1 MRVVSRFSGAT
12 AILLVLA
19 GCAVQSHT
27 EVAIPVLP
35 GCEET
40 HARLVHPGVT
50 NEPAGRIPGWAPG
63 PMRLCR
69 YRWDNLQNKLTLIAD
84 ITRPLAPVALLHEFS
99 ALKSVY
105 QVYGPNAEFP
115 CPLSQGNVDLVIF
128 RAALGPDLTI
138 IGVQRDGCGRVGI
151 THDNFATY
159 IAYLGSNSL
168 SAQLD
173 AMNPT
178 SAEQAKNVPKIRVTP
193 SINLHGGEQILV
205 QVLGASPGERFRIS
219 ECATAASTNIAGC
232 GDQLAAQPF
241 IDIDSSGAGSTTFY
255 VQASAATKPYS
266 TTAFRPCAN
275 KCVIMAVG
283 AFEGTSTFVYAPL
296 KFSP

>member
-1 MRVVSRFSGAT
+1 MRVVSRVSGA
-12 AILLVLA
+12 AVILFALA

-50 NEPAGRIPGWAPG
+50 NESGGRIPGWAPG

-84 ITRPLAPVALLHEFS
+84 ITRPLAPVALLHVLS
-99 ALKSVY
+99 QLKTVY

-115 CPLSQGNVDLVIF
+115 CPTSQGNIDLLIF
-128 RAALGPDLTI
+128 RAASGSDLTI
-138 IGVQRDGCGRVGI
+138 IGVQRDGCGRIGI

-173 AMNPT
+173 AI
-178 SAEQAKNVPKIRVTP
+178 K
-193 SINLHGGEQILV
+193 
-205 QVLGASPGERFRIS
+205 
-219 ECATAASTNIAGC
+219 ATA
-232 GDQLAAQPF
+232 
-241 IDIDSSGAGSTTFY
+241 
-255 VQASAATKPYS
+255 
-266 TTAFRPCAN
+266 
-275 KCVIMAVG
+275 
-283 AFEGTSTFVYAPL
+283 
-296 KFSP
+296 

>member
-1 MRVVSRFSGAT
+1 MRVVSRFSGAA
-12 AILLVLA
+12 AIFLVLS
-19 GCAVQSHT
+19 GCAVQSLT

-40 HARLVHPGVT
+40 HARLAHPAVT
-50 NEPAGRIPGWAPG
+50 KDPVSRIPGWTSG

-84 ITRPLAPVALLHEFS
+84 ITRPLAPVALLHALS
-99 ALKSVY
+99 QLKSVY
-105 QVYGPNAEFP
+105 RVYGPNAEFP
-115 CPLSQGNVDLVIF
+115 CPLSLGNVDLVIF
-128 RAALGPDLTI
+128 RTASGPELTI

-178 SAEQAKNVPKIRVTP
+178 SAKQVKSVPKIHLTP
-193 SINLHGGEQILV
+193 SNYLHDGEQILV
-205 QVLGASPGERFRIS
+205 QVLDASPGERFRIS
-219 ECATAASTNIAGC
+219 ECANTASANIAGC

-241 IDIDSSGAGSTTFY
+241 IDIDPSGAGSTTFY
-255 VQASAATKPYS
+255 VQASAAAKPYS
-266 TTAFRPCAN
+266 TTAFRPCAD
-275 KCVIMAVG
+275 KCVIMATGV
-283 AFEGTSTFVYAPL
+283 FEGRSTFVYSPL
-296 KFSP
+296 KFLP